1 MTDFHSHILPK
12 VDDGSRS
19 VEESLKM
26 LKMLYS
32 QGVKRVV
39 ATPHFYANDESVES
53 FLSRRQGALE
63 SISDKLTS
71 QMPEIIAGAEVR
83 YYEGIGHLDNLK
95 SLRIG
100 ETELLLLEMPECKW
114 TEYIL
119 RELTDISSNG
129 RITPVLAH
137 IERCIGYQS
146 RDVFNRLLQS
156 GILMQINAGYI
167 NNFFTRGKAMKMVK
181 KGQVH
186 FIGSDCHG
194 IQSRPPDIGKAISM
208 LKKKSDT
215 DFTVCFKDFVNN
227 FFE

>member
-19 VEESLKM
+19 VEESLEM

-32 QGVKRVV
+32 QGIKRVV

-53 FLSRRQGALE
+53 FVNRRQRASD

-71 QMPEIIAGAEVR
+71 QMPEIITGAEVR
-83 YYEGIGHLDNLK
+83 YYEGISHLDNLK

-137 IERCIGYQS
+137 VERCIGYQS
-146 RDVFNRLLQS
+146 KDVFNRLLQS

-167 NNFFTRGKAMKMVK
+167 NNFFTCGKAVKMMKK
-181 KGQVH
+181 RQVH

-194 IQSRPPDIGKAISM
+194 IQSRPPDIGKAIST
-208 LKKKSDT
+208 LNKKT
-215 DFTVCFKDFVNN
+215 NADFAAGFKDFVNN